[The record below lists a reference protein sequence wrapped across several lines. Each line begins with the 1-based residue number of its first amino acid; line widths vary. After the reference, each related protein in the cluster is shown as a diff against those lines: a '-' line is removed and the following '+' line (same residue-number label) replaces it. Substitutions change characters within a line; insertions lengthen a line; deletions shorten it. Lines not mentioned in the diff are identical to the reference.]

1 MKISNI
7 ELNLALPN
15 NKVDNNPDLQTD
27 VIVSVGDGR
36 KGMYYGMY
44 IEESTTTKIVS
55 TSEVNYDTH
64 AEIGEQIEI
73 LQSVGNSSGEKV
85 FITGITDPAT
95 ATVDYDI
102 DYTLVN
108 APTSYGVNAMLYK
121 LKKQGS
127 KNIQIQDLDILQDLT
142 FPVSDFYSDKLWL
155 EVLFRKT
162 SGKTAMALNINSIK
176 IF

>member
-1 MKISNI
+1 MV

-15 NKVDNNPDLQTD
+15 NKVDNNPDLQIDT
-27 VIVSVGDGR
+27 IVSIGDGR
-36 KGMYYGMY
+36 KGMYYDMDIG
-44 IEESTTTKIVS
+44 ESTTTKIVS

-64 AEIGEQIEI
+64 AEVGEQIEI
-73 LQSVGNSSGEKV
+73 LKSVANSSGEKV
-85 FITGITDPAT
+85 FITGITDPGT
-95 ATVDYDI
+95 SSVDYEI
-102 DYTLVN
+102 DYTLAN
-108 APTSYGVNAMLYK
+108 APSNSGTEAVLCK

-176 IF
+176 IY